1 MIKILQSLEE
11 QKPQRGLELKQLARW
26 YITIC
31 LEEQK
36 PQRGLKHISD
46 SSSAFQARLEEQ
58 KPQRGLKR
66 TARIVFASTI
76 RSLEEQK
83 PQRGLKHL
91 HLHIYYFLE
100 LVWKNRNPKGD

>member
-36 PQRGLKHISD
+36 PQRGLELFLRHIGHS
-46 SSSAFQARLEEQ
+46 
-58 KPQRGLKR
+58 
-66 TARIVFASTI
+66 RI
-76 RSLEEQK
+76 
-83 PQRGLKHL
+83 
-91 HLHIYYFLE
+91 

>member
-36 PQRGLKHISD
+36 PQRGLKHSRISD
-46 SSSAFQARLEEQ
+46 
-58 KPQRGLKR
+58 
-66 TARIVFASTI
+66 TI
-76 RSLEEQK
+76 AVA
-83 PQRGLKHL
+83 
-91 HLHIYYFLE
+91 
-100 LVWKNRNPKGD
+100 VWKNRNPKGD